1 MPFEHLFCEVK
12 SVSKMFQIS
21 FIDVQILYWYRYFYL
36 NIYSTLT
43 MNHKVSSAT
52 GEKPWFLMC
61 KFHEVSSSPCN
72 NWHCQHAQKLP
83 DLCISFINASDCAN
97 GINRSCQM
105 WEAKKSLS
113 YEIWRVL
120 RDLSSK
126 YSWYRNSFWR
136 GVFPKFYQPLG
147 CRLKAKPGFD
157 G

>member
-21 FIDVQILYWYRYFYL
+21 FIDVQIQILYWYRYFYL

-52 GEKPWFLMC
+52 GEKSPWFLMC

-72 NWHCQHAQKLP
+72 NWHCQNAQKRP

-97 GINRSCQM
+97 GINRSWQCERQKFSQLSIWSLKQPKLQM
-105 WEAKKSLS
+105 A
-113 YEIWRVL
+113 EI
-120 RDLSSK
+120 
-126 YSWYRNSFWR
+126 NAFWR
-136 GVFPKFYQPLG
+136 GGFPKFYQPWG
-147 CRLKAKPGFD
+147 WS
-157 G
+157 